1 MIDVAAAILENKKG
15 EVLIAKRK
23 KGKLAGYW
31 EFPGGK
37 IEKGE
42 SPEQG
47 LIRELNE
54 EMNLE
59 IEIEGYIGEN
69 IHSYDIGTIRLL
81 AFKGKIIGGDIKLAD
96 HEEYIWINIQD
107 LKKVNLAPADIPF
120 VKLLAN
126 EMGKDETLF
135 GKL

>member
-1 MIDVAAAILENKKG
+1 MIDVVAAILENQKG

-42 SPEQG
+42 TPEQS

-54 EMNLE
+54 EMNIE
-59 IEIEGYIGEN
+59 IEIGDFVGESV
-69 IHSYDIGTIRLL
+69 HLYDEVAIRLL
-81 AFKGKIIGGDIKLAD
+81 AFKGKITGGDIKLAD
-96 HEEYIWINIQD
+96 HEEYAWVDLDD
-107 LKKVNLAPADIPF
+107 LKKVNLAPADITF
-120 VKLLAN
+120 IELLEN
-126 EMGKDETLF
+126 EF
-135 GKL
+135 GVEPL

>member
-1 MIDVAAAILENKKG
+1 MIDVVAAILENQKG

-42 SPEQG
+42 SPEQS

-59 IEIEGYIGEN
+59 IEIGDYVGEN
-69 IHSYDIGTIRLL
+69 VHFYDEVAIRLL
-81 AFKGKIIGGDIKLAD
+81 AFKGKISGGNIKLAD
-96 HEEYIWINIQD
+96 HEEYAWIDLDD
-107 LKKVNLAPADIPF
+107 LKKVNLAPADVPL
-120 VKLLAN
+120 VSLLAN
-126 EMGKDETLF
+126 K
-135 GKL
+135 